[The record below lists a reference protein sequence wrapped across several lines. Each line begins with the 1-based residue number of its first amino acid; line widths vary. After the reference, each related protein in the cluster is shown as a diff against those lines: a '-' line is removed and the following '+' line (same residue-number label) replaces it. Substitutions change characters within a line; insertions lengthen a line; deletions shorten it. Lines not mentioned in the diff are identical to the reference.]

1 MARRHFN
8 KGKLKDIVDPKI
20 MEETREYSYALKI
33 GPDQDSFTTF
43 SKIAYQCLEETQSER
58 PKLEVVIKS
67 LEKAL
72 EFQSQNLE
80 HLTIP
85 LEVHHGNQA
94 MSTINTIHVAGT
106 NVYLDP
112 EYVRTG
118 KLKKESD
125 IYSLGVV
132 LFEIFSGKLAYDS
145 SYIKENEKGLAPVA
159 RKHFKRGTLEKIL
172 DQKIMDEVKYELG
185 VCVQEGPTQNSLKAF
200 SEIANKC
207 LAKEQAKRPTI
218 EVIIKTLKALYFQE
232 NRTLKISLE
241 RIKSDIE
248 NFGECIMKG
257 GYGMLYKGNV
267 RYDNQHKK
275 VLVKRFSRDWYLND
289 ATYSWEHGFLKEF
302 EVLFKYKH
310 ESIIGLEGYCK
321 EMEEKIIIYEYAS
334 NGSLDGH
341 LDDASFTWTQR
352 LKICVDIA
360 NGLNFLHGGDKGRRD
375 VVIHRDIKS
384 SNILLTEDWKAKI
397 CGFEHA
403 LTHLRNKKIKYV
415 IDHVESSPG
424 YNDPMF
430 QETHFLTEESDIY
443 SFGVILFEILC
454 GRLALPKDFR
464 DRSQLLDVVI
474 KGHLPEAPFDDM
486 VFVGIKEQIKPNSLA
501 TFGRIAFQCLSY
513 ERKKR
518 PTAADVV
525 AQLQKALDFQ
535 EAYETPE
542 SKFRSNEKD
551 IPSTSRKINS
561 AMAKKEI
568 CDILS
573 KRLLLEDDKQEIIR
587 VLQDREKF
595 TPEEEADYQ
604 SEPIIGGFVTLFIIR
619 RTTTRI
625 SQFTNP
631 NSTNFTSILAQT
643 IPIQSRSAITPFN
656 SSCDNQNFHSNSSN

>member
-1 MARRHFN
+1 MRIIHRAIKSAN
-8 KGKLKDIVDPKI
+8 ILLGVNW
-20 MEETREYSYALKI
+20 EA
-33 GPDQDSFTTF
+33 
-43 SKIAYQCLEETQSER
+43 KIADFGLSR
-58 PKLEVVIKS
+58 
-67 LEKAL
+67 
-72 EFQSQNLE
+72 
-80 HLTIP
+80 
-85 LEVHHGNQA
+85 VHHGNQA
-94 MSTINTIHVAGT
+94 ASTINTIHVAGT

-145 SYIKENEKGLAPVA
+145 SYMTKNEKGLAPVA
-159 RKHFKRGTLEKIL
+159 RNHFKNGTLKKIL

-185 VCVQEGPTQNSLKAF
+185 VCVQVGPDHDSLDAF
-200 SEIANKC
+200 SKIANQC
-207 LAKEQAKRPTI
+207 LAKTQADRPTI
-218 EVIIKTLKALYFQE
+218 EVVIEKLKASLYFQE
-232 NRTLKISLE
+232 NQTLKISLE
-241 RIKSDIE
+241 HIKSDIE

-289 ATYSWEHGFLKEF
+289 VKYSWEHGFLKEF
-302 EVLFKYKH
+302 EVLFRYKH

-334 NGSLDGH
+334 KGSLDGH
-341 LDDASFTWTQR
+341 LNVASFTWTQR
-352 LKICVDIA
+352 LKICLDIA

-403 LTHLRNKKIKYV
+403 VTYPRNKKIKYV
-415 IDHVESSPG
+415 VDNVESSPG

-430 QETHFLTEESDIY
+430 QETYFLTKESDIY

-454 GRLALPKDFR
+454 GILALPKDFR
-464 DRSQLLDVVI
+464 DRSQLLDVLI
-474 KGHLPEAPFDDM
+474 KEHLPEPPFDDM
-486 VFVGIKEQIKPNSLA
+486 VFDGIKEQICTHSLN
-501 TFGRIAFQCLSY
+501 TFGMIAFECLSY
-513 ERKKR
+513 KREKR
-518 PTAADVV
+518 PTAAYVV
-525 AQLQKALDFQ
+525 AQLQKALELQ

-542 SKFRSNEKD
+542 SKLHSNKKD

-561 AMAKKEI
+561 AKAKKEI

-573 KRLLLEDDKQEIIR
+573 KGRLLEDDKQEIIR
-587 VLQDREKF
+587 VLQTTCDREKF
-595 TPEEEADYQ
+595 TPEEEDYQ
-604 SEPIIGGFVTLFIIR
+604 SEPIM
-619 RTTTRI
+619 
-625 SQFTNP
+625 SM
-631 NSTNFTSILAQT
+631 T
-643 IPIQSRSAITPFN
+643 IKRKCSRKRN
-656 SSCDNQNFHSNSSN
+656 